1 MGRGE
6 DTALLNSAFFVL
18 FFFNIGEFQIPES
31 SNLGPVLRS
40 AKVHFH
46 FSHPPYVPEVL
57 SLA

>member
-1 MGRGE
+1 MKIQHCL
-6 DTALLNSAFFVL
+6 TLLFLF

-31 SNLGPVLRS
+31 SNLGPILRS

-46 FSHPPYVPEVL
+46 FSHPPYVLEVL